1 VLGAGL
7 AKPAG
12 GVRTSLDSLPRVVTR
27 RYPQS
32 VAQSF
37 DLEDLETIGV
47 GTIGPP
53 GQRQF
58 YLRASGGGETVVLNC
73 EKYHVQGLLTRLR
86 QLLEAQGQEPPAEA
100 AGAPPPA
107 QPGESAW
114 TIGELGLGYHES
126 RGRFVIVA
134 REVAESDDVDPE
146 TLATARFWV
155 TADQIK
161 NFSQQA
167 DAVLQ
172 GGRPACQYCGLPIDP
187 AGHPCPAANGSRPIL

>member
-1 VLGAGL
+1 
-7 AKPAG
+7 
-12 GVRTSLDSLPRVVTR
+12 
-27 RYPQS
+27 
-32 VAQSF
+32 VAESF
-37 DLEDLETIGV
+37 DLKDLETIGV

-73 EKYHVQGLLTRLR
+73 EKYHVQGLLTRIR
-86 QLLEAQGQEPPAEA
+86 QLLESQGEELPAELDAKVPPA
-100 AGAPPPA
+100 A
-107 QPGESAW
+107 QPGDPAW
-114 TIGELGLGYHES
+114 TVGDLGLGYHEK

-134 REVAESDDVDPE
+134 REVAESEETDPD

-155 TADQIK
+155 TADQVRD
-161 NFSQQA
+161 FSRQA

-172 GGRPACQYCGLPIDP
+172 GGRPICQYCGLPVDP

>member
-1 VLGAGL
+1 
-7 AKPAG
+7 
-12 GVRTSLDSLPRVVTR
+12 
-27 RYPQS
+27 

-73 EKYHVQGLLTRLR
+73 EKYHVQGLLARLR

-100 AGAPPPA
+100 GSNAPPPA
-107 QPGESAW
+107 QPGEAAW
-114 TIGELGLGYHES
+114 TVGDLGLGYHEA

-134 REVAESDDVDPE
+134 REVAESEETDPT

-155 TADQIK
+155 TADQIR

-172 GGRPACQYCGLPIDP
+172 GGRPVCQHCGLPIDP

>member
-1 VLGAGL
+1 M
-7 AKPAG
+7 
-12 GVRTSLDSLPRVVTR
+12 
-27 RYPQS
+27 
-32 VAQSF
+32 AQSF

-58 YLRASGGGETVVLNC
+58 YLRASGGGETVVLFC
-73 EKYHVQGLLTRLR
+73 EKYHVQGLLTRIR
-86 QLLEAQGQEPPAEA
+86 QLLEDQGEEVEAEKEA
-100 AGAPPPA
+100 KPPPPA
-107 QPGESAW
+107 QPGEAAW
-114 TIGELGLGYHES
+114 TVGDLGLGYHES

-134 REVAESDDVDPE
+134 REVAESEETDPE
-146 TLATARFWV
+146 SLATARFWV
-155 TADQIK
+155 TAAQVR

-172 GGRPACQYCGLPIDP
+172 GGRPICQHCGLPIDP